1 MKIHLQELG
10 DGPRRFDFD
19 IEEATFQTYLK
30 EVDELYYAR
39 NGALEAR
46 LEVEK
51 IDDLIL
57 LSGKVSGRAGFECAR
72 CLKDLDRPID
82 MSLRWTF
89 VPRKSMLSGG
99 LTAEEEYELTADDL
113 DVSFFDGDEIDLQ
126 DVVREAILLELDTAP
141 RCAIDDCAGNLYG
154 SASSQPDSAP
164 SEEAIDPRWAK
175 LAEMK
180 ANLKN

>member
-19 IEEATFQTYLK
+19 IAAGTFEKYLK
-30 EVDELYYAR
+30 EVDELYFTKDE
-39 NGALEAR
+39 ALRVR
-46 LEVEK
+46 LELEK

-57 LSGKVSGRAGFECAR
+57 LSGQVSGEAGFECAR
-72 CLKDLDRPID
+72 CLKDNDRSIALS
-82 MSLRWTF
+82 MRWTF

-99 LTAEEEYELTADDL
+99 MTAEEEYELTADDL
-113 DVSFFDGDEIDLQ
+113 DVSFFDGDEIDLA
-126 DVVREAILLELDTAP
+126 DVVREAILLELDAVP
-141 RCAIDDCAGNLYG
+141 RCEVDACDESVYR
-154 SASSQPDSAP
+154 SASSQPDSAR
-164 SEEAIDPRWAK
+164 SEDAMDPRWAK